1 MLNDSVAPCLS
12 ASVGATR
19 ELMPEAKTKC
29 RECNAEL
36 LVATANRTGGVCMPC
51 LQRANWQALQI
62 QRAEDRQSWEAF
74 HATLEPLP
82 EFKEIP
88 AEVREL
94 MAERLQPNEV
104 IDTGSHGSKEHWR
117 VDEDLLHIFLIDRD
131 FLKH

>member
-1 MLNDSVAPCLS
+1 M
-12 ASVGATR
+12 R
-19 ELMPEAKTKC
+19 
-29 RECNAEL
+29 
-36 LVATANRTGGVCMPC
+36 C

-131 FLKH
+131 FLKHRTPLSGRGRILEFARRNGNWFFVGEGGWMS